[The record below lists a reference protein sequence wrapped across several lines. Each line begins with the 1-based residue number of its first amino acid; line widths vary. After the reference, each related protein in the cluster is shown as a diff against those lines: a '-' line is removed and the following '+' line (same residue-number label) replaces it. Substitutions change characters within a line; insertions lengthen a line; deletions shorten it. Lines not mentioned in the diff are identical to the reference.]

1 MRVVI
6 APPVPALLPSYAS
19 VVDPVAELRTACLSA
34 VAWLTEGGPARV
46 VAADELGLRVGRELL
61 GAGSP
66 YARSSLAGYSTS
78 EPLLV
83 MANGS
88 ARRSEKAPGHLDE
101 RSSGFD
107 EGVERA
113 LAQGDAAALGELD
126 LALADELLTAGVPL
140 LRDLADLSV
149 VEASMDYADDPFG
162 VRYWVVRWR
171 CES

>member
-19 VVDPVAELRTACLSA
+19 VVDPVAELRAACRSA
-34 VAWLTEGGPARV
+34 VAWLTETGPAQV
-46 VAADELGLRVGRELL
+46 VAADGLGLRVGRELL
-61 GAGSP
+61 GAGSR
-66 YARSSLAGYSTS
+66 YARSSLGGYSTS

-101 RSSGFD
+101 RSAGFD
-107 EGVERA
+107 EVVERA
-113 LAQGDAAALGELD
+113 LAQGDAAALGGLD
-126 LALADELLTAGVPL
+126 LALADDLLTAGVPL

-149 VEASMDYADDPFG
+149 AEASLDYADDPFG